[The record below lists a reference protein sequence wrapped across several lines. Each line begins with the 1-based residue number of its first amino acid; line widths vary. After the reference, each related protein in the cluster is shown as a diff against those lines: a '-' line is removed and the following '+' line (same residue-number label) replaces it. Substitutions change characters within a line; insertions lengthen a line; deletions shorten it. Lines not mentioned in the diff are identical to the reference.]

1 MAPECRIRDTSS
13 GQRVVDAETRHITR
27 ESSCRIR
34 PYSNGIVIEP
44 KPDPTIAC
52 IMGFMVLIKHTR
64 YVYTTTNDD
73 DCFVE
78 HCMCAIGVNDIRPEP
93 KGTYD
98 GSNSECDESDQ
109 TNELNVNCIRYL
121 YRSRLLTLRTK
132 RNQEAAPPDARF
144 LNCLLALASNGT

>member
-1 MAPECRIRDTSS
+1 MAKWYRKQAKDHPTLECKFRDKSR
-13 GQRVVDAETRHITR
+13 GQRVVDAESRDITR

-78 HCMCAIGVNDIRPEP
+78 HCMYATGV
-93 KGTYD
+93 
-98 GSNSECDESDQ
+98 SD
-109 TNELNVNCIRYL
+109 THHGI
-121 YRSRLLTLRTK
+121 K
-132 RNQEAAPPDARF
+132 RNLPRQPRRKR
-144 LNCLLALASNGT
+144 